1 VERVVT
7 NDRLQIDRLQLG
19 PFNTNCYLLTCPM
32 TGDSVWV
39 DAPAEVAALL
49 KASERTHPRY
59 ILMTH
64 NHGDHIGALSELKSK
79 LKVPIGVHPLDA
91 KGLPLPADILLED
104 GERISCG
111 NITLEVL
118 HTPGHTP
125 GSLCFLAGKHLIS
138 GDTIFPGGPGKT
150 KSPTDFKQI
159 IESITRKIFVLPDET
174 VAYPGHGASTIL
186 RREKEAFAFFSSR
199 SHNPKLCGDV
209 LWASS

>member
-1 VERVVT
+1 MERVARNNYV
-7 NDRLQIDRLQLG
+7 QIDRLQLG

-39 DAPAEVAALL
+39 DAPAEVAAML

-59 ILMTH
+59 ILITH
-64 NHGDHIGALSELKSK
+64 NHGDHTGALSELKSK
-79 LKVPIGVHPLDA
+79 LRIPIGVHPLDA

-104 GERISCG
+104 GARISCG

-125 GSLCFLAGKHLIS
+125 GSLCFFAGKHLIS

-150 KSPTDFKQI
+150 RSPTDFRRI
-159 IESITRKIFVLPDET
+159 IESITRKIFVLPDDT
-174 VAYPGHGASTIL
+174 VIYPGHGDSTIL
-186 RREKEAFAFFSSR
+186 RKEKEEFACFSSR
-199 SHNPKLCGDV
+199 SHDPKLCGDV

>member
-1 VERVVT
+1 MERVVT

-39 DAPAEVAALL
+39 DAPAEVSAIL

-59 ILMTH
+59 ILITH
-64 NHGDHIGALSELKSK
+64 NHGDHTGALSQLKSK
-79 LKVPIGVHPLDA
+79 IRVPIGVHRLDL

-111 NITLEVL
+111 NLTLTVL

-125 GSLCFLAGKHLIS
+125 GSLCFLVGKHLIS

-150 KSPTDFKQI
+150 NSPTDFERI
-159 IESITRKIFVLPDET
+159 LESISRKILVLPNDT
-174 VAYPGHGASTIL
+174 VIYPGHGDSTIL
-186 RREKEAFAFFSSR
+186 RKEKEAFALFSSR
-199 SHNPKLCGDV
+199 SHDPKLCGDV

>member
-1 VERVVT
+1 MERVVT
-7 NDRLQIDRLQLG
+7 NDCLQIDRLQLG

-39 DAPAEVAALL
+39 DAPAEVSAIL

-59 ILMTH
+59 ILITH
-64 NHGDHIGALSELKSK
+64 NHGDHTGALSDLKSK
-79 LKVPIGVHPLDA
+79 LRIPIGVHPLDA

-104 GERISCG
+104 GARIPCG

-125 GSLCFLAGKHLIS
+125 GSLCFLVGKYLIS

-150 KSPTDFKQI
+150 KSPTDFRRI
-159 IESITRKIFVLPDET
+159 IESITRRIFVLPDET

-186 RREKEAFAFFSSR
+186 RKEKEEFASFSSR
-199 SHNPKLCGDV
+199 SHNPELCGDV

>member
-1 VERVVT
+1 MERVATDVC
-7 NDRLQIDRLQLG
+7 LQIDRLQLG

-39 DAPAEVAALL
+39 DAPAEVSAIL

-59 ILMTH
+59 ILITH
-64 NHGDHIGALSELKSK
+64 NHGDHTGALSQLKSK
-79 LKVPIGVHPLDA
+79 IRVPIGVHRLDL

-111 NITLEVL
+111 NLTLTVL

-125 GSLCFLAGKHLIS
+125 GSLCFLVGKHLIS

-150 KSPTDFKQI
+150 NSPTDFERI
-159 IESITRKIFVLPDET
+159 LESISRKILVLPDDT
-174 VAYPGHGASTIL
+174 VIYPGHGDSTIL
-186 RREKEAFAFFSSR
+186 RKEKEAFALFSSR
-199 SHNPKLCGDV
+199 SHDPKLCGDV